1 MEPFAQAGAHTAPPL
16 TKTQY
21 NCMCLYVRLSLHL
34 SQPVLRYGR
43 SPVHEP
49 NVRLCVCVGG
59 HSLTPSVDTGA
70 VTVQM
75 LGCVNDWESHPA
87 CPFAES
93 EY

>member
-1 MEPFAQAGAHTAPPL
+1 M
-16 TKTQY
+16 
-21 NCMCLYVRLSLHL
+21 
-34 SQPVLRYGR
+34 
-43 SPVHEP
+43 HEP